1 MNNIVHLTIADRKH
15 ELTIKE
21 YRGQRVVTFRDID
34 ELHRR
39 PEGTAGRNFRENRQH
54 FIEGEDYFEL
64 NQPDEIRR
72 LGFERPQGGTPNK
85 IILLTESGYL
95 MLVKSFTDDLA
106 WQVQRQLV
114 NHYFRSKTLTTPK
127 DNSLRQAEIEA
138 RLRNA
143 KTRQA
148 KLMKQMAEDFKDMLS
163 PESIQLL
170 VAGATELIM
179 GRPLLPKPQIEVH
192 FTATEIA
199 EELGISA
206 NRLGRIAN
214 KYGLKTPEY
223 GKWVLDKS
231 PHSNKQVRSFIYN
244 VRGRQALI
252 DAYNREAE
260 VRVVTLVPVD
270 STNMEK
276 GSS

>member
-1 MNNIVHLTIADRKH
+1 MGNVVQLTIADQKH

-21 YRGQRVVTFRDID
+21 YRGQRVVTFRDVD

-39 PEGTAGRNFRENRQH
+39 PDGTARRNFNENKRH
-54 FIEGEDYFEL
+54 FIEGEDYFVRNSYEAK
-64 NQPDEIRR
+64 NEFGI
-72 LGFERPQGGTPNK
+72 TAPNGLV
-85 IILLTESGYL
+85 LLTESGYL

-179 GRPLLPKPQIEVH
+179 GRPLLPKPQIEIH

-206 NRLGRIAN
+206 KRLGQIAN
-214 KYGLKTPEY
+214 KYGLKTPEN
-223 GKWVLDKS
+223 GKWILDKS
-231 PHSNKQVRSFIYN
+231 PHSNKQVRSFLYN

-252 DAYNREAE
+252 KAYQQESK
-260 VRVVTLVPVD
+260 VVSLTAVK
-270 STNMEK
+270 TGEHQANEN
-276 GSS
+276 

>member
-1 MNNIVHLTIADRKH
+1 
-15 ELTIKE
+15 
-21 YRGQRVVTFRDID
+21 
-34 ELHRR
+34 
-39 PEGTAGRNFRENRQH
+39 
-54 FIEGEDYFEL
+54 
-64 NQPDEIRR
+64 
-72 LGFERPQGGTPNK
+72 
-85 IILLTESGYL
+85 
-95 MLVKSFTDDLA
+95 
-106 WQVQRQLV
+106 
-114 NHYFRSKTLTTPK
+114 
-127 DNSLRQAEIEA
+127 
-138 RLRNA
+138 
-143 KTRQA
+143 
-148 KLMKQMAEDFKDMLS
+148 MLS

-179 GRPLLPKPQIEVH
+179 GRPLLPKPQIEIH
-192 FTATEIA
+192 FTVTEIA